1 MLQDAS
7 RPFVGVLLLGQC
19 MNAVV
24 FVFGNV
30 VASLRP
36 AFVADLVFGPRVDA
50 ASQSDDE
57 GSDARTVF
65 EHEDDT

>member
-1 MLQDAS
+1 
-7 RPFVGVLLLGQC
+7 